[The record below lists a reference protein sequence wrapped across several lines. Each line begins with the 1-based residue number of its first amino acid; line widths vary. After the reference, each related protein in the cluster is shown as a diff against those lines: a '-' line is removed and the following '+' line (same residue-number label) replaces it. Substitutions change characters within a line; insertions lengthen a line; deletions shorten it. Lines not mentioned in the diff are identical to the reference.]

1 MTSEN
6 LTKLAAL
13 LREKAASLEA
23 ETMTQCGQ
31 VLLAAQAL
39 NILREKVSAHVR

>member
-6 LTKLAAL
+6 LKKLASL

-23 ETMTQCGQ
+23 DSMVRCGQ
-31 VLLAAQAL
+31 VLQAAQAL
-39 NILREKVSAHVR
+39 QILREKVSAHVH